1 MIITICLLILVYAIL
16 GKDVKSLVEKLKN
29 VLWFVLDVLDEG
41 AAILF
46 VRKKLQASMRWN

>member
-16 GKDVKSLVEKLKN
+16 GKDVKLLVEKLKN